1 MTKLINFIL
10 NHTGKRWD
18 EMQEST
24 IRIQLSADKAIGQLA
39 YTPIEQVQVFDIKDM

>member
-1 MTKLINFIL
+1 MITWLINFIL

-24 IRIQLSADKAIGQLA
+24 IRIQLNADKAIGQL
-39 YTPIEQVQVFDIKDM
+39 P